1 MNGENTE
8 SADNGKVP
16 TKRVFFFKRNFKN
29 NFEKIWKKEKGFLS
43 LLHRNDYLFTFKNS
57 REL

>member
-1 MNGENTE
+1 M
-8 SADNGKVP
+8 GKTPNLQKQRVA
-16 TKRVFFFKRNFKN
+16 TKRVFFKRNFKN

>member
-1 MNGENTE
+1 M
-8 SADNGKVP
+8 GKTP
-16 TKRVFFFKRNFKN
+16 NLQITAKYQRNVFFFKRNFKN